1 MFPDLIDFGFIHIRT
16 YGAFMAVG
24 FLCCWTLLEKL
35 SGRKDLSNLL
45 MALMLSGIAGAR
57 TAYVIEHWRS
67 EFAMNPLNV
76 VRVDQ
81 GGLMFYGGLIA
92 AIVVFL
98 VWCRIRRESVLS
110 TADLLCTIIPL
121 GHAFGRVGC
130 FFYGCCYGRTVDTAV
145 SVRFPAHSPAWYE
158 QVNAGLIDSTART
171 SLPVLPTQLIEAAAL
186 LVLFAVLLSV
196 YRRFRKGTAA
206 LYLAGYGIIR
216 FGLET
221 LRGDPRVAFFG
232 LSIGQ
237 LISIGVVALGVVF
250 AAACGIFSPG
260 RKGSAAGPS
269 PKSE

>member
-45 MALMLSGIAGAR
+45 MALMLTGIAGAR
-57 TAYVIEHWRS
+57 AAYVIEHWRS
-67 EFAMNPLNV
+67 EFAANPLNV
-76 VRVDQ
+76 IRVDQ

-92 AIVVFL
+92 AIIVFL
-98 VWCRIRRESVLS
+98 VWCRVRRESVLS
-110 TADLLCTIIPL
+110 MADLLCTIIPL

-130 FFYGCCYGRTVDTAV
+130 FFYGCCYGRAVDSAF

-158 QVNAGLIDSTART
+158 QVNSGLIDATAKS

-186 LVLFAVLLSV
+186 LVLLAVLLLV

-206 LYLAGYGIIR
+206 VYLVGYGLIR

-237 LISIGVVALGVVF
+237 LISIGVVALGIVF
-250 AAACGIFSPG
+250 AAACGLFSPG
-260 RKGSAAGPS
+260 RKDSAVDSS
-269 PKSE
+269 PKSK